1 MEVFMKAGVAIVLLV
16 AVVGTDSA
24 VWGAGGDTDAVIARG
39 LFPLS
44 PQHSSLRIL
53 RTTVRVILGRD
64 GITTRREYV
73 IQNTGADARAVR
85 LATICGREMPLDGEC
100 GEARIDGAQ
109 PTASRSIGYLVDKG
123 SHVAIRPKTRR
134 QIEECLKTVDGEV
147 CGHEWIEFAVDVR
160 AGETLN
166 VTLQY
171 PDSYKETYWIE
182 SVTEPLYLYTEKFWA
197 GDSVPQVAVWVQV
210 RNGRF
215 ALGSWT
221 PRGLHSQYSTPP
233 SRAVGGAILWQ
244 LDGYRP
250 VKKDYTYKFRLLHP
264 WSVDRDQIRRV
275 YDEAARS
282 SGTTR

>member
-1 MEVFMKAGVAIVLLV
+1 MKIGVAITLLV
-16 AVVGTDSA
+16 AVVGTEPAMS
-24 VWGAGGDTDAVIARG
+24 GAGGDTDAVIARG

-44 PQHSSLRIL
+44 PQPSSLKIV

-64 GITTRREYV
+64 GITTRREYL

-85 LATICGREMPLDGEC
+85 LATICGREMPLDGQC
-100 GEARIDGAQ
+100 GEARVDGAQ
-109 PTASRSIGYLVDKG
+109 PTATRSIGYLVDKG

-134 QIEECLKTVDGEV
+134 EIEECLKTVDGSV
-147 CGHEWIEFAVDVR
+147 CGHEWIEFALDLP
-160 AGETLN
+160 AGASRN
-166 VTLQY
+166 VTLEY

-197 GDSVPQVAVWVQV
+197 GDSVPQVAVLVQL
-210 RNGRF
+210 RGGGHF

-221 PRGLHSQYSTPP
+221 PRGMYAQYSTAP

-250 VKKDYTYKFRLLHP
+250 VKKEYTYKFRLLHP
-264 WSVDRDQIRRV
+264 WSVDRDQIRRA

-282 SGTTR
+282 SGFDQ